1 MAVKPGESM
10 SVIWQYINHG
20 WRWVGTALSFMVFGI
35 GGVLLPLI
43 VVPVLYIVYRD
54 VHARQSAAK
63 RFIHYSF
70 RFYVGMMRWLGVLD
84 YQMEDVG
91 KLKGAQLVLAN
102 HPSLI
107 DVIFLIALIPNA
119 NCVVK
124 GRLVQNPFTRGRSGQ
139 LAISLMMAVKM
150 FWIWPELRLRGANR

>member
-1 MAVKPGESM
+1 M